1 MSEENEK
8 IHKATYY
15 RDIIKELAADVCQ
28 KHPQP
33 RCAHYEKAL
42 SDYLTKQQK
51 LSPAHKIKSRDIH
64 SNVHRAL
71 EKLEEKG
78 EFFRIG
84 LYHYP
89 DLPQYRRQY
98 YQAEIQKHIRF
109 ARPDIHEISHNT
121 CVITIED
128 TPEKKA
134 VELFE
139 AYIGSDKCYGIIAH
153 DNYLVIMLKPT
164 ESSQDETN
172 INHISD
178 MVNTL
183 YSKQPRKVYRL
194 VKSTQNADDI
204 DNPLPEEET
213 AD

>member
-1 MSEENEK
+1 MSEENK
-8 IHKATYY
+8 KVHKAKYY
-15 RDIIKELAADVCQ
+15 RDIIKELAADVC
-28 KHPQP
+28 KKYPQP

-51 LSPAHKIKSRDIH
+51 LSPVHKIKSRDIH
-64 SNVHRAL
+64 STVHRAL
-71 EKLEEKG
+71 KHLEDKR
-78 EFFRIG
+78 EFFRMG

-109 ARPDIHEISHNT
+109 ARPDIHEVSHNT
-121 CVITIED
+121 CVITLED
-128 TPEKKA
+128 TPDESAIK
-134 VELFE
+134 LFKE
-139 AYIGSDKCYGIIAH
+139 YIGANRCYGIIAQS
-153 DNYLVIMLKPT
+153 NYLVIMLKNT
-164 ESSQDETN
+164 DLSQDETN

-183 YSKQPRKVYRL
+183 YSTQPRKVYRL
-194 VKSTQNADDI
+194 VKSTQKVEDI
-204 DNPLPEEET
+204 DNPLPKEET